1 MAGGPGGAPHEE
13 PEDEAWLLT
22 YADMI
27 TLVMA
32 FFVLMMGVSKVDFT
46 AYEELSSAL
55 SEERTGS
62 PDKQKERTQT
72 LQRDLK
78 DIISN
83 EGAENAVQIGNDA
96 QGSITLTIDGGAFF
110 KPATADL
117 QEQALPVLKGIV
129 EELSNPIY
137 QQFNISVE
145 GHTDDGQINN
155 ARYPSNWELSTGRAS
170 TVVRF
175 FADTRTLPNA
185 NDPLGEPLFAPHR
198 LRAIGYAGTQ
208 PKAPNRDLNGVA
220 IPENQA
226 QNRRVVM
233 RINRKPIFEQVR
245 IPSFRRSTANDTDAG
260 QDVGK
265 GKKK

>member
-1 MAGGPGGAPHEE
+1 MAGPSKGHAEE
-13 PEDEAWLLT
+13 PEDEAWLMT

-27 TLVMA
+27 TLLMA
-32 FFVLMMGVSKVDFT
+32 FFVLLASVSKVDQEAFDNV
-46 AYEELSSAL
+46 SSAL
-55 SEERTGS
+55 NEDRTKEKN
-62 PDKQKERTQT
+62 KQQELKQT
-72 LQRDLK
+72 MQRDIK

-83 EGAENAVQIGNDA
+83 EGADQAVQMGTDA
-96 QGSITLTIDGGAFF
+96 QGSITLTLDGGAFF
-110 KPATADL
+110 RPATADL
-117 QEQALPVLKGIV
+117 QEQAIPVLKGIV
-129 EELSNPIY
+129 QELSNPIY

-175 FADTRTLPNA
+175 FTDARTLPNA

-208 PKAPNRDLNGVA
+208 PKVPNRDLGGIA

-245 IPSFRRSTANDTDAG
+245 IPTFRRAAG
-260 QDVGK
+260 EADQDVGK

>member
-1 MAGGPGGAPHEE
+1 MSGPGKPHAEE
-13 PEDEAWLLT
+13 PEDEAWLMT

-27 TLVMA
+27 TLLMA
-32 FFVLMMGVSKVDFT
+32 FFVLMASVSKVDQEAFDQV
-46 AYEELSSAL
+46 SAAL
-55 SEERTGS
+55 NENRTNE
-62 PDKQKERTQT
+62 KNKEKERTQT

-83 EGAENAVQIGNDA
+83 EGADQAVQMGTDA
-96 QGSITLTIDGGAFF
+96 QGSITLTLDGGAFF

-117 QEQALPVLKGIV
+117 HEQALPVLKGIV

-175 FADTRTLPNA
+175 FAEARTLPNA
-185 NDPLGEPLFAPHR
+185 NDPLGEPLFAPKR

-208 PKAPNRDLNGVA
+208 PKVPNRDLGGVA

-245 IPSFRRSTANDTDAG
+245 IPTFRRGAEAEAG

-265 GKKK
+265 GKRN

>member
-1 MAGGPGGAPHEE
+1 MSGPGKPHAEE
-13 PEDEAWLLT
+13 PEDEAWLMT

-27 TLVMA
+27 TLLMA
-32 FFVLMMGVSKVDFT
+32 FFVLLASVSKVDQE
-46 AYEELSSAL
+46 AYDNVSSAL
-55 SEERTGS
+55 NEDRTKEKN
-62 PDKQKERTQT
+62 KQQELKQT
-72 LQRDLK
+72 MQRDIK

-83 EGAENAVQIGNDA
+83 EGADQAVQMGTDA
-96 QGSITLTIDGGAFF
+96 QGSITLTLDGGAFF
-110 KPATADL
+110 RPATADL
-117 QEQALPVLKGIV
+117 QEQAIPVLKGIIQ
-129 EELSNPIY
+129 ELSNPIY

-175 FADTRTLPNA
+175 FADARTLPNA

-233 RINRKPIFEQVR
+233 RINRKPIFEQIR
-245 IPSFRRSTANDTDAG
+245 IPSFRRSSAPTDDA
-260 QDVGK
+260 DVGK
-265 GKKK
+265 GSKK

>member
-1 MAGGPGGAPHEE
+1 MSGAGKAHAEE
-13 PEDEAWLLT
+13 PEDEAWLMT

-27 TLVMA
+27 TLLMA
-32 FFVLMMGVSKVDFT
+32 FFVLMASVSKVDQE
-46 AYEELSSAL
+46 AYDNVSAAL
-55 SEERTGS
+55 NEDRTKEKN
-62 PDKQKERTQT
+62 KQQEVKQT
-72 LQRDLK
+72 MQRDIK

-83 EGAENAVQIGNDA
+83 EGADQAVQMGTDA
-96 QGSITLTIDGGAFF
+96 QGSITLTLDGGAFF

-137 QQFNISVE
+137 QQFNISIE
-145 GHTDDGQINN
+145 GHTDDGQISN
-155 ARYPSNWELSTGRAS
+155 ARYPSNWELSTGRAA

-175 FADTRTLPNA
+175 FADARIPATA
-185 NDPLGEPLFAPHR
+185 SDPGGDPLFARNR
-198 LRAIGYAGTQ
+198 LRAIGYADTQ

-226 QNRRVVM
+226 ANRRVIM
-233 RINRKPIFEQVR
+233 RINRKPIFEQTR
-245 IPSFRRSTANDTDAG
+245 IPSFRRTSAADTDAG
-260 QDVGK
+260 QEVTK

>member
-1 MAGGPGGAPHEE
+1 MSGGPGGSHQEE

-32 FFVLMMGVSKVDFT
+32 FFVLMMGVSKVDYT
-46 AYEELSSAL
+46 AYAELSSAL
-55 SEERTGS
+55 SEERTGN
-62 PDKQKERTQT
+62 PDKIKEQTQT

-83 EGAENAVQIGNDA
+83 EGADQAVQMGTDA
-96 QGSITLTIDGGAFF
+96 QGSITLTLDGGAFF
-110 KPATADL
+110 RPATADL
-117 QEQALPVLKGIV
+117 QEQAIPVLKGIIQ
-129 EELSNPIY
+129 ELSNPIY

-145 GHTDDGQINN
+145 GHTDDGQISN
-155 ARYPSNWELSTGRAS
+155 ARYPSNWELSTNRAS

-175 FADTRTLPNA
+175 FADARTLPNA

-198 LRAIGYAGTQ
+198 LRAIGYAHTQ
-208 PKAPNRDLNGVA
+208 PKVPNRDMNGIA

-233 RINRKPIFEQVR
+233 RINRKPIYEQVR
-245 IPSFRRSTANDTDAG
+245 IPSFRRSSAPTEAESA
-260 QDVGK
+260 VK
-265 GKKK
+265 GKAKKN